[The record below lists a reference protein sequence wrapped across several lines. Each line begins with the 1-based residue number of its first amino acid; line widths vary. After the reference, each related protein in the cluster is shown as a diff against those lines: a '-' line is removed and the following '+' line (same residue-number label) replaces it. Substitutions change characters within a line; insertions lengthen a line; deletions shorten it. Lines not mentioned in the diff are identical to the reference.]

1 MSSSDSLVSY
11 ESFQE
16 EAQRTIRRHK
26 SSACIGSRRQ
36 SIPSATTHV
45 HPYAQHR
52 TPRRPLHPAI
62 SSSNSSNRDDRVS
75 VHLSRGQPDTDFKY
89 AGSIEE
95 CGWKAGQVPLFLEWY
110 PEKLD
115 RRSTLKFFES
125 GREYTI
131 GRSPSC
137 DIFFQNSEPDSG
149 ISAQHLKIKVSH
161 IVSEVLIE
169 DYLSPW
175 PHEPNLCMGH

>member
-36 SIPSATTHV
+36 SISSITSHV
-45 HPYAQHR
+45 HPYAQDK
-52 TPRRPLHPAI
+52 TPRRPRHHRAI
-62 SSSNSSNRDDRVS
+62 SSNSSSRDDRVS
-75 VHLSRGQPDTDFKY
+75 GHLPRSQQDTEFKY
-89 AGSIEE
+89 VGSIEQY
-95 CGWKAGQVPLFLEWY
+95 GWKAGQVPLFLEWY

-125 GREYTI
+125 GREYVI

-149 ISAQHLKIKVSH
+149 ISAQHLKLKVY
-161 IVSEVLIE
+161 L
-169 DYLSPW
+169 YLS
-175 PHEPNLCMGH
+175 ELY

>member
-16 EAQRTIRRHK
+16 EAQPTIRRHK
-26 SSACIGSRRQ
+26 SSACIGSRCL
-36 SIPSATTHV
+36 SIPSISSHL
-45 HPYAQHR
+45 HPSTQHR
-52 TPRRPLHPAI
+52 TPRSPHYPAV
-62 SSSNSSNRDDRVS
+62 SSNSSSREERVS
-75 VHLSRGQPDTDFKY
+75 SHVTSCQPDTEFKY
-89 AGSIEE
+89 VGSIEKH
-95 CGWKAGQVPLFLEWY
+95 GWKAGQVPLFLEWY

-125 GREYTI
+125 GREYAI

-149 ISAQHLKIKVSH
+149 ISAQHLKIKVFT
-161 IVSEVLIE
+161 L
-169 DYLSPW
+169 YPRF
-175 PHEPNLCMGH
+175 

>member
-16 EAQRTIRRHK
+16 EAQGTIRRHR
-26 SSACIGSRRQ
+26 SSACIDSRHR
-36 SIPSATTHV
+36 SIPSISSHV

-52 TPRRPLHPAI
+52 TLRRPHHPAT
-62 SSSNSSNRDDRVS
+62 SSNSSSRDERVS
-75 VHLSRGQPDTDFKY
+75 GQLPPGQPDTEFKY
-89 AGSIEE
+89 VGSIEE
-95 CGWKAGQVPLFLEWY
+95 HGWKAGQVPLFLEWY

-125 GREYTI
+125 GREYAI

-137 DIFFQNSEPDSG
+137 DIFFQNSADSG
-149 ISAQHLKIKVSH
+149 ISAQHLKIKVFVISRD
-161 IVSEVLIE
+161 LF
-169 DYLSPW
+169 
-175 PHEPNLCMGH
+175 